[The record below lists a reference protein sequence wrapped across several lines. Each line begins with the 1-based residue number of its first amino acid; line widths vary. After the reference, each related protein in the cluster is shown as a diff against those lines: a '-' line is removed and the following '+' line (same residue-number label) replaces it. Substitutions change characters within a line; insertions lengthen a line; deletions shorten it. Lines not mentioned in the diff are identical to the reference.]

1 MKARNK
7 ALLAIGITM
16 ALATTS
22 ISFAQLPN
30 LSKLGAGSSSSSS
43 ATAPDSSISED
54 QLVQAY
60 VAADYETLVGD
71 SKIAEALGLDK
82 EAAALAAA
90 AQALNSGG
98 PQDGSSMGKAD
109 KVLEAAKPVIEAALK
124 KTANLIGQAK
134 VTYGEGLVHL
144 GRGVQGTVKLKAAAI
159 AFGQEAQ
166 AQIKAAS
173 MVQKMGVIKKLAAG
187 TYVATNIVGHIANVL
202 GGLKLAVAFAQSH
215 GISIPADAAA
225 ALTPV

>member
-7 ALLAIGITM
+7 ALVTIGITM
-16 ALATTS
+16 ALAAIHT
-22 ISFAQLPN
+22 SFA
-30 LSKLGAGSSSSSS
+30 SSSS

-60 VAADYETLVGD
+60 VAADYETLIGD
-71 SKIAEALGLDK
+71 SKIAEALGLAK

-90 AQALNSGG
+90 AQALKGGTQDSG
-98 PQDGSSMGKAD
+98 SMGKAD
-109 KVLEAAKPVIEAALK
+109 KALEAAKPVIEAALK
-124 KTANLIGQAK
+124 KAANLIGQAK
-134 VTYGEGLVHL
+134 VTYAEGLAHL

-166 AQIKAAS
+166 AQIKAAT
-173 MVQKMGVIKKLAAG
+173 MVQKMAVVQKLAAG
-187 TYVATNIVGHIANVL
+187 TYVATHIVGHISNVL

-215 GISIPADAAA
+215 GVSIPADAAA
-225 ALTPV
+225 ALTPA